1 MVVTEAIAGL
11 GAIKTAF
18 DMAKAL
24 ENIHEAVARDRA
36 VIDLQKEILAA
47 QQAQFSLVERA
58 RDLEKQVA
66 AFERWDA
73 ESRRYEM
80 KDYGGGTIA
89 YALKPEMANAEP
101 SHALCSACFQRR
113 KKGILQPTG
122 VNAYKQQM
130 MKCAECGG
138 EFVLGARIQRAPLQV
153 NVRRDFDIFT
163 GR

>member
-36 VIDLQKEILAA
+36 VIDLQKEILNA
-47 QQAQFSLVERA
+47 QQAQFVLVERVQ
-58 RDLEKQVA
+58 DLEKQVA

-73 ESRRYEM
+73 EKQRYKM
-80 KDYGGGTIA
+80 TDFGGGTIA
-89 YALKPEMANAEP
+89 YALKQGMENGEP
-101 SHALCSACFQRR
+101 PHNLCSACYQHR

-122 VNAYKQQM
+122 INSYHQQM
-130 MKCAECGG
+130 MKCAECDKD
-138 EFVLGARIQRAPLQV
+138 FVLGQRVELNFSARARSDYDP
-153 NVRRDFDIFT
+153 FT